1 MTVYMGTALI
11 ADNVKFVGVRRGR
24 PCICFKQNLWE
35 CSSFLK
41 SAGFIDDHNS
51 IPYNALGMTT
61 VLKTLIEI
69 DGLNGNGDKPLC
81 RNTTHRTY
89 KVK

>member
-1 MTVYMGTALI
+1 MGTALI

-24 PCICFKQNLWE
+24 PCIGLCFRQNLWE

-41 SAGFIDDHNS
+41 SAGVIDDHNS
-51 IPYNALGMTT
+51 FPYNALGMTT